1 MELINTTY
9 DYLTSN
15 PYMAVG
21 VFCILLFFIIRLML
35 YLMNFSLITGFE
47 KGIKII
53 DGKIDEGQS
62 LTIDQTADGNPI
74 VKLSQNQ
81 KHGSEFTY
89 SFWLKINPE
98 KIGTDDYD
106 ISACV
111 GYCDYTA
118 AGKWPDEDERSSCG
132 NGEKIAHVFSK
143 GDYISEIKGKSS
155 TTWADCLIPGVVDLA
170 ISTDTEVYQRNL
182 AIAAGKA
189 AYNEASAV
197 DTWNYDTNNT
207 TWALTPDHFTLYRSM
222 LLYVHFPAT
231 AGVLLDVG
239 SDDTILGYL
248 PWDSTMGPDDASYAI
263 IGQNII
269 DAEEGGDVDDAALAR
284 CEEVLEERLYEP
296 VLAAWTSVSCEVL
309 APYGTGE
316 REEVNDE
323 REQYLSLIS
332 DESKGIGNTKG
343 GQLFSNGILK
353 ENNGPGVYLANISPD
368 ASANTEIA
376 LIIFMDTTQHPGY
389 NLEPIIIKKMPI
401 QKWVNVIITVKSN
414 YMYVYING
422 SLKKTNQY
430 IDGSGNQMQ
439 FKQNYDNIE
448 INKNKIKWGIL
459 ADLVYY
465 PRSVNGYEISKIVQ
479 SKPNTSNSK
488 IKGSEIAE
496 EFPNYLSS
504 SFYD

>member
-1 MELINTTY
+1 MEFINTTY

-21 VFCILLFFIIRLML
+21 VFCILLFFIIRLMI
-35 YLMNFSLITGFE
+35 YLMYFSLITGFE

-53 DGKIDEGQS
+53 DGKIDDGQS
-62 LTIDQTADGNPI
+62 LTIDQTDDGNPI

-98 KIGTDDYD
+98 IIGTDDYD

-111 GYCDYTA
+111 GYCDYTVG
-118 AGKWPDEDERSSCG
+118 GKWPDSVDRASCG
-132 NGEKIAHVFSK
+132 AGEDIAHVFSK
-143 GDYISEIKGKSS
+143 GDYISEINGKSS
-155 TTWADCLIPGVVDLA
+155 TTWADCLNTGNSGDIN
-170 ISTDTEVYQRNL
+170 SNL
-182 AIAAGKA
+182 
-189 AYNEASAV
+189 NE
-197 DTWNYDTNNT
+197 
-207 TWALTPDHFTLYRSM
+207 
-222 LLYVHFPAT
+222 
-231 AGVLLDVG
+231 
-239 SDDTILGYL
+239 
-248 PWDSTMGPDDASYAI
+248 
-263 IGQNII
+263 
-269 DAEEGGDVDDAALAR
+269 
-284 CEEVLEERLYEP
+284 
-296 VLAAWTSVSCEVL
+296 
-309 APYGTGE
+309 
-316 REEVNDE
+316 
-323 REQYLSLIS
+323 
-332 DESKGIGNTKG
+332 GIGNTKG

-353 ENNGPGVYLANISPD
+353 ENNGPGVYLANIGPD

-430 IDGSGNQMQ
+430 IDGSGNQMH

-504 SFYD
+504 SFYDD